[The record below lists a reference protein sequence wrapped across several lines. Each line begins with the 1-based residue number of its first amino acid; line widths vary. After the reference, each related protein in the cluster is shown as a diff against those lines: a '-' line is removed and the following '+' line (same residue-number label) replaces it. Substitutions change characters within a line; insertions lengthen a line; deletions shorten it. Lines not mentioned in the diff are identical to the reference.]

1 MPVATKAARVITEL
15 DLQEM
20 LDPDAPLPTV
30 GEDGY
35 PVRYWK
41 VGNEMKPFS
50 LRPFEPHER
59 PLYWNPY
66 GGGQAGAGQTMRWR
80 HYEPDERGLYPVVA
94 KHFWN
99 FPYPGS
105 FSPRNAWEVYMTEY
119 WMEHNPNL
127 KCSNAKAWE
136 GWDHPE
142 HTEKTPKF
150 YRCQCSFACGNL
162 QAMKQ
167 HQRYLKHA
175 HMMVD

>member
-1 MPVATKAARVITEL
+1 MPVATRGPKTDIHSGE
-15 DLQEM
+15 
-20 LDPDAPLPTV
+20 PLPDV

-41 VGNEMKPFS
+41 VGVEMVPFS

-59 PLYWNPY
+59 PLYWNPS
-66 GGGQAGAGQTMRWR
+66 GGGMNGRGRTMRWR
-80 HYEPDERGLYPVVA
+80 HYEPDARGLYPLVA
-94 KHFWN
+94 RHEWN

-105 FSPRNAWEVYMTEY
+105 FSPRNAWEVYMTEE
-119 WMEHNPNL
+119 WMTKRRMGDPKKL
-127 KCSNAKAWE
+127 M

-142 HTEKTPKF
+142 HTEKEPKF
-150 YRCQCSFACGNL
+150 YRCECSWACGNL

-167 HQRYLKHA
+167 HQAYLKHT